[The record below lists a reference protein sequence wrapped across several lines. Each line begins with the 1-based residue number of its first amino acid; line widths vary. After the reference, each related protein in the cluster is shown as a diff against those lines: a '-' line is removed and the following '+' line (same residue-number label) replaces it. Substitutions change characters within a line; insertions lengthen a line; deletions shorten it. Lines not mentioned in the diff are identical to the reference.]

1 MQPTSLTGQGGNQ
14 EEGRSAVLLGSVVS
28 SISPREGKLEQGK
41 SLPGT
46 RATHS
51 LAFLSHQPILC
62 LREQVLS
69 QRWPVLGR
77 TGSKTR
83 GWLLPQTGN
92 PCLKYET
99 LQLRQS
105 LEFSFPS
112 GKRKEAEPHKGSGV
126 AKAHQKRPPS
136 GSGQGPGV
144 SGEAMTREKCF
155 LFLIGKCHF
164 FFFFPNPKGREGILL
179 QQVEKEEEEE
189 TASGLPCGPCWWGC
203 DSPGLTGHF
212 PLCQSPHGHLMQ
224 RTNSLGKTLMLG
236 KIEGGR
242 RRGRQR
248 MRWLNG
254 ITDVRDTSLSR
265 LQEMMMDREAWRI

>member
-164 FFFFPNPKGREGILL
+164 FFFFL
-179 QQVEKEEEEE
+179 QSQGERRHF
-189 TASGLPCGPCWWGC
+189 AA
-203 DSPGLTGHF
+203 TG
-212 PLCQSPHGHLMQ
+212 GE
-224 RTNSLGKTLMLG
+224 R
-236 KIEGGR
+236 GGR
-242 RRGRQR
+242 GDSLRAAMWTLLVGMRQPR
-248 MRWLNG
+248 AHWALS
-254 ITDVRDTSLSR
+254 SLPVPTWPSDAKNQ
-265 LQEMMMDREAWRI
+265 LIGKDPDAGKD

>member
-164 FFFFPNPKGREGILL
+164 FFFSPIPRG
-179 QQVEKEEEEE
+179 EKAFCCNRWRKRRKRRQPPGCHVDPAGGDA
-189 TASGLPCGPCWWGC
+189 TAQGSLGTFL
-203 DSPGLTGHF
+203 SA
-212 PLCQSPHGHLMQ
+212 SPHMA
-224 RTNSLGKTLMLG
+224 
-236 KIEGGR
+236 I
-242 RRGRQR
+242 
-248 MRWLNG
+248 
-254 ITDVRDTSLSR
+254 
-265 LQEMMMDREAWRI
+265 